1 MRNIDYQNLPE
12 ADVVLNYI
20 KTRKKKGLYTLIL
33 TSGLPGT
40 GKSSMDLRLA
50 ELTSLELA
58 GENIVTEENIIDD
71 VLGLI
76 KFIRNADEKKVCI
89 AVIEEISVLF
99 PSRRAMSHDNV
110 AVGKILDTARKKQVI
125 LFANAP
131 LWTSVDSH
139 IRALGNIYIETL
151 RINRK
156 EGVVIAK
163 ALRLQTNPGSGK
175 TYFHWLKRK
184 TKEVH
189 RIFVKKPNSDTWKK
203 YEDRKDVFMD
213 ELYEDLRKKTMKKLG
228 KKEKI
233 KTVKALT
240 PRELQ
245 VYDLVLRKGLNQ
257 SQAARELGVSSS
269 AVHLILNK
277 VKKKTNYKDNEEKPK
292 KSSKNLPKQ
301 HKKELKQK
309 QCLENGTLQAL
320 NVVTK

>member
-1 MRNIDYQNLPE
+1 MRNIDYKNLPE
-12 ADVVLNYI
+12 ADVVINYI
-20 KTRKKKGLYTLIL
+20 KMRKNKGFYTLIL

-50 ELTSLELA
+50 ELASLELT
-58 GENIVTEENIIDD
+58 GENIITEENIIDD

-76 KFIRNADEKKVCI
+76 KFIKNANEKKVCI

-110 AVGKILDTARKKQVI
+110 TIGKILDTARKKQVI

-184 TKEVH
+184 TKEVQ

-203 YEDRKDVFMD
+203 YEDRKDSFMD

-228 KKEKI
+228 KKEKP
-233 KTVKALT
+233 KSVKPMT
-240 PRELQ
+240 TREME
-245 VYDLVLRKGLNQ
+245 VYELVIRKGLMQ
-257 SQAARELGVSSS
+257 KEAAKQMGISPVS
-269 AVHLILNK
+269 VHYLLKK
-277 VKKKTNYKDNEEKPK
+277 VKKKAKYESDEDRSK
-292 KSSKNLPKQ
+292 KSSKKDSKQ
-301 HKKELKQK
+301 DKNEQK
-309 QCLENGTLQAL
+309 PTQPLENGG
-320 NVVTK
+320 NSV